1 MRAFFYPAI
10 LSLALPVFGAPPTPS
25 EPSTTWLGATDEWT
39 DESNWSNGVPS
50 ETTSAV
56 FRVQT
61 TDNSTI
67 AKIDGDTYVKDL
79 YFYDGFSLGS
89 KGNYDIIIKDGA
101 SLNVS
106 GDFYYSNLRIT
117 NWGGLRLG
125 TAGGKLI
132 IGGNATFVASKLTEE
147 QDIVYDNAG
156 VDVQIGRAA
165 STNPM
170 LSEISIGGDLTLI
183 GGGTGVYAQNTKVSI
198 CAETVNIGGVVNL
211 VKSDSTFTVVRAALN
226 NPEYNS
232 TQKWGGLKGTGIVFI
247 EGASWSG
254 NAKYNS
260 AFNAD
265 ITLTNKADQTFT
277 GEVKYGNIND
287 GGFTN
292 TTEIHLTL
300 DAENASATQTI
311 NLRGSKSFTTVSVK
325 NGTLI
330 YSAPAAAESLTVSG
344 GTLLLSYSDTTQGD
358 LTISG
363 GSFGATMD
371 NGSAK
376 VKSLTYSGG
385 KLVFAT
391 EGIYGGLPNSIA
403 VEGKFSKDTLEKIV
417 IDFSG
422 LDAETLIGEP
432 AMTLI
437 TAGSFEGMSTSV
449 DADEYFAA
457 ENLINAIADFAWN
470 GNSLTVAFAQVPE
483 PAAIAA
489 VFGALALALAARRR
503 GK

>member
-89 KGNYDIIIKDGA
+89 KGIYDIIIKDGA

-125 TAGGKLI
+125 TTGGKLI

-147 QDIVYDNAG
+147 QEIVYDNAG
-156 VDVQIGRAA
+156 VEVQIGRAA

-300 DAENASATQTI
+300 DAANASATQTI

-344 GTLLLSYSDTTQGD
+344 GTLLLSHSDTTQGD

-376 VKSLTYSGG
+376 VKSLAYSGG

-437 TAGSFEGMSTSV
+437 TAGSFEGMLTSV

>member
-1 MRAFFYPAI
+1 MKAPLYFILAASAIPAFAQ
-10 LSLALPVFGAPPTPS
+10 TPS
-25 EPSTTWLGATDEWT
+25 LPTTEWLGIGQDWAL
-39 DESNWSNGVPS
+39 ESNWSNGLPS
-50 ETTSAV
+50 ETTSAL
-56 FRVQT
+56 FKTQAGET
-61 TDNSTI
+61 STI
-67 AKIDGDTYVKDL
+67 ANIDGDTYVKDL

-132 IGGNATFVASKLTEE
+132 IGDNATFVASKLTEE

-165 STNPM
+165 SANPM

-183 GGGTGVYAQNTKVSI
+183 GTGTGQYAQNTKVSI
-198 CAETVNIGGVVNL
+198 CAETVTIGGIVNL
-211 VKSDSTFTVVRAALN
+211 ANSDSTFTVIRAALN

-254 NAKYNS
+254 NAKYDS

-265 ITLTNKADQTFT
+265 ITLANKADQTFT

-287 GGFTN
+287 GGFKN
-292 TTEIHLTL
+292 TTAIHLTL
-300 DAENASATQTI
+300 DAENASATQII

-371 NGSAK
+371 GGNAK
-376 VKSLTYSGG
+376 VKSLAYSSG

-391 EGIYGGLPNSIA
+391 EGFYGGLPNSIA
-403 VEGKFSKDTLEKIV
+403 VEGKFSKGTLEKIV

-449 DADEYFAA
+449 DADEYFVA

-470 GNSLTVAFAQVPE
+470 GNSLTVAFTQVPE
-483 PAAIAA
+483 PAALAA
-489 VFGALALALAARRR
+489 IIGALALAVCAIRKRR
-503 GK
+503 

>member
-50 ETTSAV
+50 ESTSAV
-56 FRVQT
+56 FKVQAS
-61 TDNSTI
+61 DNSII
-67 AKIDGDTYVKDL
+67 ANINGDTYVKDL

-125 TAGGKLI
+125 TAGGKLLI
-132 IGGNATFVASKLTEE
+132 DGDATFAASKLTEE

-254 NAKYNS
+254 YAKYNS

-311 NLRGSKSFTTVSVK
+311 TLGGSKSFTTVSVK

-344 GTLLLSYSDTTQGD
+344 GTLLLSHSDTTQGD

-376 VKSLTYSGG
+376 VKSLAYSGG

>member
-50 ETTSAV
+50 ASTSV
-56 FRVQT
+56 LF
-61 TDNSTI
+61 NSMYTQNI
-67 AKIDGDTYVKDL
+67 STKGNIYVNDL
-79 YFYDGFSLGS
+79 IFGDGFALGDL
-89 KGNYDIIIKDGA
+89 GNYNIGVSK
-101 SLNVS
+101 SLNVK
-106 GDFYYSNLRIT
+106 GDLYYTNLRSAYY
-117 NWGGLRLG
+117 GGIRFSAG
-125 TAGGKLI
+125 TDAIFTIEGD
-132 IGGNATFVASKLTEE
+132 ATFEARTLTDE
-147 QDIVYDNAG
+147 QKQTYKDG
-156 VDVQIGRAA
+156 TVDVQIGSAA
-165 STNPM
+165 TTYPM
-170 LSEISIGGDLTLI
+170 FGEFNLSGNLNLI
-183 GGGTGVYAQNTKVSI
+183 GTSSYLSRVNLA
-198 CAETVNIGGVVNL
+198 AETVNIGGIVNL
-211 VKSDSTFTVVRAALN
+211 QTSNAQFALMRGSMN
-226 NPEYNS
+226 NPTYLSNQS
-232 TQKWGGLKGTGIVFI
+232 WGGL
-247 EGASWSG
+247 SG
-254 NAKYNS
+254 MGRLYVETVNWNTKYSTEIIAN
-260 AFNAD
+260 
-265 ITLTNKADQTFT
+265 ITLKNKTDQTFT
-277 GEVKYGNIND
+277 GYVDIVNGTD
-287 GGFTN
+287 GTYTGSGA
-292 TTEIHLTL
+292 IHLIM

-344 GTLLLSYSDTTQGD
+344 GTLLLSHSDTTQGD

-371 NGSAK
+371 GSSAK

-391 EGIYGGLPNSIA
+391 EGFYGGLPNSIA

-422 LDAETLIGEP
+422 LDAETLIGES

-437 TAGSFEGMSTSV
+437 TTGSFEGMSTSV

-483 PAAIAA
+483 PAALAA
-489 VFGALALALAARRR
+489 IIGAIALAVCAIRRR
-503 GK
+503 R

>member
-39 DESNWSNGVPS
+39 DESNWSNGLPS

-56 FRVQT
+56 FRIQAGET
-61 TDNSTI
+61 STI
-67 AKIDGDTYVKDL
+67 ANINGDTYVKDL

-89 KGNYDIIIKDGA
+89 KGNYIIFIKDGG
-101 SLNVS
+101 SMNIS
-106 GDFYYSNLRIT
+106 GDLYYSNLRIV
-117 NWGGLRLG
+117 NWGGLCLDA
-125 TAGGKLI
+125 AGGKLLI
-132 IGGNATFVASKLTEE
+132 DGDATFAASKLTEE
-147 QDIVYDNAG
+147 QEIVYDNAG

-292 TTEIHLTL
+292 TAEIHLTL

-311 NLRGSKSFTTVSVK
+311 NLGGSKSFTTVSVK

-391 EGIYGGLPNSIA
+391 EGLYGGLPNSIA

>member
-50 ETTSAV
+50 ESTSAV
-56 FRVQT
+56 FKVQAS
-61 TDNSTI
+61 DNSII
-67 AKIDGDTYVKDL
+67 ANINGDTYVKDL

-125 TAGGKLI
+125 TAGGKLLI
-132 IGGNATFVASKLTEE
+132 DGDATFATSKLTEE

-183 GGGTGVYAQNTKVSI
+183 GSGTGVYAQNTKVSI

-211 VKSDSTFTVVRAALN
+211 VNSDSTFTVVRAALN

-311 NLRGSKSFTTVSVK
+311 TLGGSKSFTTVSVK

-344 GTLLLSYSDTTQGD
+344 GTLLLSHSDTTQGD

-371 NGSAK
+371 GGSAK

>member
-1 MRAFFYPAI
+1 MKAPLYLILAASAIPAFAQ
-10 LSLALPVFGAPPTPS
+10 TPS
-25 EPSTTWLGATDEWT
+25 SPTTEWLGIGDNWAL
-39 DESNWSNGVPS
+39 ESNWSDGLPS

-56 FRVQT
+56 FRIQAGET
-61 TDNSTI
+61 STI
-67 AKIDGDTYVKDL
+67 ANINGDTYVKDL

-89 KGNYDIIIKDGA
+89 KGNYIIFIKDGG
-101 SLNVS
+101 SMNIS
-106 GDFYYSNLRIT
+106 GDLYYSNLRIV
-117 NWGGLRLG
+117 NWGGLCLDA
-125 TAGGKLI
+125 AGGKLLI
-132 IGGNATFVASKLTEE
+132 DGDATFAASKLTEE
-147 QDIVYDNAG
+147 QEIVYDNAG

-232 TQKWGGLKGTGIVFI
+232 TQKWGGIVFI

-344 GTLLLSYSDTTQGD
+344 GTLLLSHSDTTQGD

-437 TAGSFEGMSTSV
+437 TAGSFEGMLTSV

>member
-125 TAGGKLI
+125 TAGGKLLI
-132 IGGNATFVASKLTEE
+132 DGDATFVASKLTEE
-147 QDIVYDNAG
+147 QEIVYDNAG
-156 VDVQIGRAA
+156 VEVQIGRAA

-183 GGGTGVYAQNTKVSI
+183 GSGTGVYAQNTKVSI

-211 VKSDSTFTVVRAALN
+211 VNSDSTFTVVRAALN

-311 NLRGSKSFTTVSVK
+311 ALGGSKSFTTVSVK

-344 GTLLLSYSDTTQGD
+344 GTLLLSHSDTTQGD

>member
-1 MRAFFYPAI
+1 MKAPLYFILAASAIPAFAQ
-10 LSLALPVFGAPPTPS
+10 TPS
-25 EPSTTWLGATDEWT
+25 SPTTEWLGIGQDWAL
-39 DESNWSNGVPS
+39 ESNWSNGLPS
-50 ETTSAV
+50 ETTSAL
-56 FRVQT
+56 FKTQAGET
-61 TDNSTI
+61 STI
-67 AKIDGDTYVKDL
+67 ANIDGDTYVKDL

-165 STNPM
+165 SANPM

-254 NAKYNS
+254 NAKYDS

-265 ITLTNKADQTFT
+265 ITLANKADQTFT

-287 GGFTN
+287 GGFKN
-292 TTEIHLTL
+292 TTAIHLTL

-330 YSAPAAAESLTVSG
+330 YSAPAAAESITVSG
-344 GTLLLSYSDTTQGD
+344 GTLLLSYSGTTQGD

-376 VKSLTYSGG
+376 VKSLAYSGG

-449 DADEYFAA
+449 DADEYFVA
-457 ENLINAIADFAWN
+457 ENLINAFADFAWD
-470 GNSLTVAFAQVPE
+470 GNSLTVVFTQVPE
-483 PAAIAA
+483 PAALAA
-489 VFGALALALAARRR
+489 IIGVLALAACAIRKRR
-503 GK
+503 

>member
-39 DESNWSNGVPS
+39 DESNWSNGLPS

-56 FRVQT
+56 FRIQAGET
-61 TDNSTI
+61 STI
-67 AKIDGDTYVKDL
+67 ANINGDTYVKDL

-89 KGNYDIIIKDGA
+89 KGNYIIFIKDGG
-101 SLNVS
+101 SMNIS
-106 GDFYYSNLRIT
+106 GDLYYSNLRIV
-117 NWGGLRLG
+117 NWGGLCLDA
-125 TAGGKLI
+125 AGGKLLI
-132 IGGNATFVASKLTEE
+132 DGDATFAASKLTEE
-147 QDIVYDNAG
+147 QEIVYDNAG
-156 VDVQIGRAA
+156 VEVQIGRAA

-344 GTLLLSYSDTTQGD
+344 GTLLLSHSDTTQGD

-403 VEGKFSKDTLEKIV
+403 VEGKFSRDTLEKIV

-422 LDAETLIGEP
+422 LDAKTLIGEP

-437 TAGSFEGMSTSV
+437 TAGSFEGMSTSA

-457 ENLINAIADFAWN
+457 ENLINAIADFVWN

-483 PAAIAA
+483 PAALAA

>member
-1 MRAFFYPAI
+1 MNI
-10 LSLALPVFGAPPTPS
+10 
-25 EPSTTWLGATDEWT
+25 
-39 DESNWSNGVPS
+39 
-50 ETTSAV
+50 
-56 FRVQT
+56 
-61 TDNSTI
+61 
-67 AKIDGDTYVKDL
+67 
-79 YFYDGFSLGS
+79 
-89 KGNYDIIIKDGA
+89 
-101 SLNVS
+101 S
-106 GDFYYSNLRIT
+106 GDLYYSNLRIV
-117 NWGGLRLG
+117 NWGGLCLDA
-125 TAGGKLI
+125 AGGKLLI
-132 IGGNATFVASKLTEE
+132 DGDATFAASKLTEE
-147 QDIVYDNAG
+147 QEIVYDNAG

-344 GTLLLSYSDTTQGD
+344 GTLLLSHSDTTQGD

-371 NGSAK
+371 NGGAK

-391 EGIYGGLPNSIA
+391 EGFYGELPNSIA

>member
-50 ETTSAV
+50 ESTSAV
-56 FRVQT
+56 FKVQAS
-61 TDNSTI
+61 DNSII
-67 AKIDGDTYVKDL
+67 ANINGDTYVKDL

-125 TAGGKLI
+125 TAGGKLLI
-132 IGGNATFVASKLTEE
+132 DGDATFAASKLTEE

-183 GGGTGVYAQNTKVSI
+183 GSGMGVYEQNTKVSI

-211 VKSDSTFTVVRAALN
+211 VNFDSIFTVVRAALN

-311 NLRGSKSFTTVSVK
+311 ALGGSKSFTTVSVK

-344 GTLLLSYSDTTQGD
+344 GTLLLSHSDTTQGD

-376 VKSLTYSGG
+376 VKSLAYSGG

-422 LDAETLIGEP
+422 LDAETLIGES

-470 GNSLTVAFAQVPE
+470 GNSLTVAFTQVPE